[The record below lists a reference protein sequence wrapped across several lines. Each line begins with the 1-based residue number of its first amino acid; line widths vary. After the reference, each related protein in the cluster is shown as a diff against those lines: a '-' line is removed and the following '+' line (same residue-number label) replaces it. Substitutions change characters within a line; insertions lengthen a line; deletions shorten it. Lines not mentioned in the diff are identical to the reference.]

1 MKRIL
6 ALFAILLI
14 GSQQLPVEA
23 QTFTGS
29 GFFVSRSGLFVTN
42 FHVIEEA
49 DEIRIRTVNGVVHR
63 AQVVRRDP
71 NNDLALLRVDG
82 ATFKPLPIA
91 SSTEVRRGEPVFALG
106 FPQVSLQGVEPKLTD
121 GTISSLSGMEDDPRH
136 FQISNP
142 IQPGNSGGPLVL
154 EDGRLVGVIRSS
166 LRSKDPERVPQN
178 VNYAIKSTL
187 LLEFLAGQNIG
198 PAQTAT
204 VKPLRRTDMIANV
217 EQSIGLVIASTSRP
231 DRRKADLLPTP
242 TPKVGVSETGSFPQ
256 RPISLIVPFAA
267 GGPTDAIARRLAS
280 AIGRTLKVEVTV
292 TNELG
297 EGGLAGT
304 RRVAQAAPDG
314 YTLLFQNT
322 SLIWTSPFGR
332 PTDASLLASLTPIG
346 KAIEVP
352 MLIAANPQ
360 TQIESLDGLMSWLER
375 RGTISVAHGPPGS
388 ASHACAVSLE
398 RFLRGKATLHAYS
411 GGAPAVAA
419 VLTGVNE
426 LICDQSPSLIG
437 YLNRGLRGV
446 AVASPTR
453 LTSAFGVPTLLE
465 QGADSL
471 IEYWGGVFAPG
482 ATSPEVIARLTVALQ
497 AAVQDPE
504 LRRNLLEQGANPTSQ
519 DQATPDHL
527 RAQLRKDAQRF
538 ARVPLRQ

>member
-1 MKRIL
+1 MTRIL
-6 ALFAILLI
+6 VLVATLLI
-14 GSQQLPVEA
+14 CAQQLPAEA
-23 QTFTGS
+23 QTSTGS
-29 GFFVSRSGLFVTN
+29 GFFVSQSGLFVTS
-42 FHVIEEA
+42 FHVIEEV
-49 DEIRIRTVNGVVHR
+49 DEIRIRTVNGLVHR

-82 ATFKPLPIA
+82 ATFRPLPIA

-154 EDGRLVGVIRSS
+154 EDGRLVGVIWSS

-187 LLEFLAGQNIG
+187 LLEFLSSQNIG
-198 PAQTAT
+198 PARTAP

-231 DRRKADLLPTP
+231 ERRKADLLPTP
-242 TPKVGVSETGSFPQ
+242 TPKVGASGTGSFPE

-267 GGPTDAIARRLAS
+267 GSPTDAIARRLAS
-280 AIGRTLKVEVTV
+280 AIGRSLKVEVSV

-304 RRVAQAAPDG
+304 RRVAQATPDG

-346 KAIEVP
+346 KATEVP

-360 TQIESLDGLMSWLER
+360 TQIESLGDLMNWVEK
-375 RGTISVAHGPPGS
+375 RGTVSVAHGPRGS
-388 ASHACAVSLE
+388 PSHACAVSLD
-398 RFLRGKATLHAYS
+398 RYLRGKTTLHAYS
-411 GGAPAVAA
+411 EAGAMQA
-419 VLTGVNE
+419 VLAGVNE
-426 LICDQSPSLIG
+426 LICNQSPHLLRH
-437 YLNRGLRGV
+437 LNRSLRGV

-471 IEYWGGVFAPG
+471 IEYWGGVFAPS
-482 ATSPEVIARLTVALQ
+482 ATSPEVIARLSGALQ

-504 LRRNLLEQGANPTSQ
+504 LRRSLLEQGANPTSQ

-527 RAQLRKDAQRF
+527 RAQLRKDAQRL
-538 ARVPLRQ
+538 ARGPIRQ